1 MSEDLSMRPVP
12 APAKDWL
19 SSSEVRR
26 HLGNISEKALYRLIV
41 AKKFPHPTSWG
52 RDRMWQWE
60 DVAWYYLGKRIE
72 SRLEKPV
79 VDPVSDKGKTAEEEE
94 EEEDEDE
101 DAPLPAVRKPR

>member
-79 VDPVSDKGKTAEEEE
+79 VETADKGDAA
-94 EEEDEDE
+94 EEDEEDEE
-101 DAPLPAVRKPR
+101 DAPVATNRKPR